1 VDVGGGA
8 GLQSI
13 PLARDGYDVTI
24 LESRGDTPHSL
35 GARLERHDVTPIAW
49 YGVRLFTEG
58 WSRTEPPVDPTA
70 LVLEVERQASCRDPY
85 RLLSRCFHLIGM
97 RR

>member
-1 VDVGGGA
+1 MLSRIPRRYPVNRL
-8 GLQSI
+8 GL
-13 PLARDGYDVTI
+13 A
-24 LESRGDTPHSL
+24 HSL
-35 GARLERHDVTPIAW
+35 GARDWSATTSRTIAW